1 MTAGAVID
9 RNRRLSEPSESPA
22 ARQSHAAGQKS
33 GRPKTEVKGTSLM
46 DMRQSAQ
53 MGAGMDFGTQLT
65 AIKGVGEK
73 TAALFARLHIS
84 DVGELLEHYPRGY
97 DFMEPPVFVSGMVP
111 EKICAVR
118 AAVIGNPSVKRV
130 RSLVI
135 TTVQAGDATGL
146 FRITFFGLPYL
157 KSVLKPGSVHVFRG
171 FCRAAGEKSRQT
183 ASFRME
189 QPAVYKPEEYAGL
202 AGTFQ
207 PRYALTA
214 GLTNRTVAKAVR
226 AALEGMEKEDAFR
239 EFLPEEVRSRY
250 GLISWADALRQIHCP
265 NGPGEAAAARRR
277 LAFQEFLAFFLG
289 LQRLKEEN
297 RVRKVKEVLHPV
309 PDTDRL
315 LAGLPYRLTG
325 AQARVWK
332 EIERD
337 LCRENAMNRLVQG
350 DVGSGKTILAILALL
365 MCAANG
371 KQGCLMAP
379 TEVLA
384 CQHYEMIGKLK
395 EDYGLCVEPLLLTG
409 SMTAKEKREGYR
421 KAASGE
427 ANVIIGT
434 HALIQ
439 AGVEYKDLALAVTD
453 EQHRFGVRQRET
465 LADKGEGCHVLVMSA
480 TPIPR
485 TLAIVLYGDLHVSV
499 VDELPAG
506 RRPIK
511 NCVVGTSFRP
521 KVYSFLKKQVAAGY
535 QAYCICPMVEEGEME
550 GLENVTDYAAKLR
563 AVLPETIRIGVLHG
577 RMKPGEKNRIMEDF
591 AAGHLDILVSTTVIE
606 VGINVPN
613 ATVMMV
619 ENAERFGLAQ
629 LHQLRGRVGRGDAQ
643 SYCIFLASNENEQ
656 TMKRLQILNTS
667 NDGFHIANEDLKL
680 RGPGDLFGVRQ
691 SGLLDFKIGDIYQD
705 SDVLLAAGALAERI
719 AAEDPGRS
727 DHRYLPLYEWEDSAW
742 GNSIDFRSI

>member
-1 MTAGAVID
+1 
-9 RNRRLSEPSESPA
+9 
-22 ARQSHAAGQKS
+22 
-33 GRPKTEVKGTSLM
+33 
-46 DMRQSAQ
+46 
-53 MGAGMDFGTQLT
+53 MDFRTQLT

-73 TAALFARLHIS
+73 TAALFAKLHIT

-97 DFMEPPVFVSGMVP
+97 DLMEFPVSVSGVVP
-111 EKICAVR
+111 EKVCAIK
-118 AAVIGNPSVKRV
+118 AAVIGNLSVKRV
-130 RSLVI
+130 RSLTI

-146 FRITFFGLPYL
+146 FRITFFGMPYL
-157 KSVLKPGSVHVFRG
+157 KSVLRPGSIHVFRG
-171 FCRAAGEKSRQT
+171 VCRVAGEKSRS
-183 ASFRME
+183 AAAFKME
-189 QPAVYKPEEYAGL
+189 QPGIYKPEEYANL
-202 AGTFQ
+202 QGTLQ

-214 GLTNRTVAKAVR
+214 GLTNHMVAKAVR
-226 AALEGMEKEDAFR
+226 GALEDMEKEGGLR
-239 EFLPEEVRSRY
+239 EFLPEEVRSQYR
-250 GLISWADALRQIHCP
+250 LISWADALRQIHCP
-265 NGPGEAAAARRR
+265 NDQEEAAGARRR
-277 LAFQEFLAFFLG
+277 LAFQEFLSFFLG
-289 LQRLKEEN
+289 LQRLKADN
-297 RVRKVKEVLHPV
+297 QVRKVKDMLYPV
-309 PDTDRL
+309 PDTGRL
-315 LAGLPYRLTG
+315 LDALPYRLTG
-325 AQARVWK
+325 AQMRVWK
-332 EIERD
+332 EIEGD
-337 LCRENAMNRLVQG
+337 LCKGSAMNRLVQG
-350 DVGSGKTILAILALL
+350 DVGSGKTILAFLALL
-365 MCAANG
+365 LCAANG

-384 CQHYEMIGKLK
+384 CQHYEALCKLK

-439 AGVEYKDLALAVTD
+439 GGVEYQNLALAVTD

-485 TLAIVLYGDLHVSV
+485 TLAIVLYGDLHVSI

-511 NCVVGTSFRP
+511 NCVVGTAYRP
-521 KVYSFLKKQVAAGY
+521 KAYSFLKNQVEAGH
-535 QAYCICPMVEEGEME
+535 QVYCICPMVEEGEME
-550 GLENVTDYAAKLR
+550 GLENVMDYAEKLR
-563 AVLPETIRIGVLHG
+563 AALPENVRIGALHG
-577 RMKPGEKNRIMEDF
+577 RMKPGEKNRIMEAF
-591 AAGHLDILVSTTVIE
+591 AAGQLDILVSTTVIE

-643 SYCIFLASNENEQ
+643 SYCIFLSSNENEQ

-667 NDGFHIANEDLKL
+667 NDGFYIANEDLKL
-680 RGPGDLFGVRQ
+680 RGPGDLFGIRQ

-705 SDVLLAAGALAERI
+705 SDVLLAASALAERI
-719 AAEDPGRS
+719 TAEDPSRS
-727 DHRYLPLYEWEDSAW
+727 AGKYLSLYEWEDAVW
-742 GNSIDFRSI
+742 RNSIDFRSI